1 MLAWEHAYYPAM
13 VQTTPVPDET
23 PERTRRPRLF
33 YGWVIVAV
41 GFSSQFFFGLSQQ
54 AFTTYLVPLGA
65 EFGWSRAVLAGP
77 RSLTQSQ
84 TALLGPLNGYLVDR
98 FGPRAMMTIG
108 VLLLGL
114 GMVLFGRVQTVLD
127 YYLVNVVLGVGASF
141 VGLLVMST
149 ALNSWWRRRR
159 TMAIAISTMGFALA
173 GIIAIPVVV
182 WIQTSF
188 GWRAAAMGSG
198 VAIWIIGLPTAA
210 FLRRSPEEMGQLPD
224 GVVSDAVEARGTGG
238 ATRGGDGRVDFTLRE
253 AAHTSAFWTINIGS
267 GLTNLV
273 ISAVGVHLFLHL
285 QGGVGLTSAE
295 AVLAF
300 TFMNTMNLLARLPG
314 GYLGDR
320 LPKSLL
326 LGGGA
331 VGTSIAMVLL
341 ATATSLGP
349 VLVFSGLYGLTWGM
363 RTPILNSLPGD
374 YFGRT
379 SYGKIT
385 GSMQASASALG
396 VAGPVVA
403 GLIADAQGNYRDV
416 MLGLAVAS
424 LLAAAALFATRPPA
438 LPPRLREP

>member
-1 MLAWEHAYYPAM
+1 MAETSHLTSDPLEPA
-13 VQTTPVPDET
+13 TK
-23 PERTRRPRLF
+23 PRLF
-33 YGWVIVAV
+33 YGWVIIGV

-54 AFTTYLVPLGA
+54 AFSTYLVPLGA
-65 EFGWSRAVLAGP
+65 EFGWSRAVLGGP
-77 RSLTQSQ
+77 RSLTQTQ

-98 FGPRAMMTIG
+98 FGPRSMMTIG

-114 GMVLFGRVQTVLD
+114 GMILFGRVRNVWD
-127 YYLVNVVLGVGASF
+127 YYLANLVLGVGASF

-149 ALNSWWRRRR
+149 ALNNWWRRRR

-173 GIIAIPVVV
+173 GIVAIPVVV
-182 WIQTSF
+182 WVQTNF
-188 GWRAAAMGSG
+188 GWRTAASASG
-198 VAIWIIGLPTAA
+198 VAIWLIGFPTAA
-210 FLRRSPEEMGQLPD
+210 FLRRNPEEMGQLPD
-224 GVVSDAVEARGTGG
+224 GDAPGAVEAPRSG
-238 ATRGGDGRVDFTLRE
+238 AGTRGGDGRVDFTLRE
-253 AAHTSAFWTINIGS
+253 AAHTSAFWMINLGS

-273 ISAVGVHLFLHL
+273 ISVVGVHLFLHL
-285 QGGVGLTSAE
+285 QTGVGLSSTQ

-300 TFMNTMNLLARLPG
+300 TFMNTTNLLARLPG

-320 LPKSLL
+320 LPKGLL
-326 LGGGA
+326 LGVGA
-331 VGTSIAMVLL
+331 VVTAISMVLL

-374 YFGRT
+374 YFGRA
-379 SYGKIT
+379 SYGKIM
-385 GSMQASASALG
+385 GSMQASASVLG

-424 LLAAAALFATRPPA
+424 LLAAVALFGTRPPA
-438 LPPRLREP
+438 LPPRLREG

>member
-1 MLAWEHAYYPAM
+1 M
-13 VQTTPVPDET
+13 VQTPSQSDQAAEPTST
-23 PERTRRPRLF
+23 SRFF
-33 YGWVIVAV
+33 YGWVIIAV

-54 AFTTYLVPLGA
+54 AFSTYLVPLGA

-77 RSLTQSQ
+77 RSLTQTQ
-84 TALLGPLNGYLVDR
+84 TALLGPLDGYLVDR
-98 FGPRAMMTIG
+98 FGPRRMMTIG

-114 GMVLFGRVQTVLD
+114 GMILFGRVRNVWD
-127 YYLVNVVLGVGASF
+127 YYLVNVVLGLGASF

-173 GIIAIPVVV
+173 GIVAIPVVV
-182 WIQTSF
+182 WIQTNF
-188 GWRAAAMGSG
+188 GWRTAAMVSG

-224 GVVSDAVEARGTGG
+224 GDAPGAVEAARSGA

-253 AAHTSAFWTINIGS
+253 AARTSAFWTINIGS

-285 QGGVGLTSAE
+285 QNGVGLTSAQ

-320 LPKSLL
+320 LPKGLL

-331 VGTSIAMVLL
+331 VVTAISMVLL

-349 VLVFSGLYGLTWGM
+349 VLAFSGLYGLTWGM

-374 YFGRT
+374 YFGRA
-379 SYGKIT
+379 SYGKIM
-385 GSMQASASALG
+385 GSMQASASLLG
-396 VAGPVVA
+396 ISGPVVA
-403 GLIADAQGNYRDV
+403 GLIADAQGSYRDV

-438 LPPRLREP
+438 LPPRLREA

>member
-1 MLAWEHAYYPAM
+1 MVEPAD
-13 VQTTPVPDET
+13 VTA
-23 PERTRRPRLF
+23 PESTATVARRPLF
-33 YGWVIVAV
+33 YGWVIIGV

-54 AFTTYLVPLGA
+54 AFSTYLVPLGA

-98 FGPRAMMTIG
+98 FGPRKMMIVG

-114 GMVLFGRVQTVLD
+114 GMILFGRVQNVWD
-127 YYLVNVVLGVGASF
+127 YYLVNVVLGLGASF

-159 TMAIAISTMGFALA
+159 TMAIAISTMGYALA

-182 WIQTSF
+182 WVQTNF
-188 GWRAAAMGSG
+188 GWRAAAMASG

-224 GVVSDAVEARGTGG
+224 GAAPGAVEAPRSGA

-273 ISAVGVHLFLHL
+273 ISAVTVHLFLHL
-285 QGGVGLTSAE
+285 QNGVGLSSGQ

-300 TFMNTMNLLARLPG
+300 TFMNAMNLLARLPG

-331 VGTSIAMVLL
+331 VATAVSMVLL

-349 VLVFSGLYGLTWGM
+349 VLVFGALYGLSWGM

-374 YFGRT
+374 YFGRA
-379 SYGKIT
+379 SYGKIM
-385 GSMQASASALG
+385 GSMQASASVLG
-396 VAGPVVA
+396 VSGPVVA

-416 MLGLAVAS
+416 MLGLAFAS
-424 LLAAAALFATRPPA
+424 LLAAVALFWTRPPD
-438 LPPRLREP
+438 LPARLRAEA